1 MIFSECLHGLSKMMG
16 VFLTKNKLIMMT
28 LGIIVLLSLCGCG
41 RGKLDPKNPVTITM
55 WHNYGGQMQSA
66 MDELVEEFNS
76 SIGRQKG
83 IIISIT
89 SISASKDI
97 QEKLFMIAAGDPGA
111 PAMPNLV
118 TAYPKTA
125 LILSRQ
131 GLLAPLDDQF
141 TEREIKDYLPQF
153 IEEGRLPDGK
163 LYVFPVAKSTE
174 VLFLNRTL
182 FDRFSTAAGITLDNL
197 TTFEGIAQTAI
208 RYHEWTDSLTPNVAN
223 DGKAFFTAD
232 SWLNIAHV
240 GIAQLGGEFMTPD
253 YLNIALADFRRIWDA
268 TILPT
273 LTGGYAIAGGY
284 SSDLM
289 KTGEIVCSIGS
300 TAGIL
305 FYGDHITY
313 PDNTTEAATFS
324 ILPYPVFAGG
334 KRIAIQRG
342 GGMCVARSSPENEYA
357 AALFLKWLVQP
368 KQNMHFVSST
378 GYLPVTKAAFEK
390 SIEQEIASV
399 ENESIKELLKT
410 VMQMYA
416 EYTFLI
422 PPNYDRLD
430 ELSKAYETRFKQA
443 ALEGRAIVLRENQAA
458 SVISEHLYRAFIGFG
473 ER

>member
-1 MIFSECLHGLSKMMG
+1 
-16 VFLTKNKLIMMT
+16 
-28 LGIIVLLSLCGCG
+28 
-41 RGKLDPKNPVTITM
+41 
-55 WHNYGGQMQSA
+55 
-66 MDELVEEFNS
+66 
-76 SIGRQKG
+76 
-83 IIISIT
+83 
-89 SISASKDI
+89 
-97 QEKLFMIAAGDPGA
+97 
-111 PAMPNLV
+111 
-118 TAYPKTA
+118 
-125 LILSRQ
+125 
-131 GLLAPLDDQF
+131 
-141 TEREIKDYLPQF
+141 
-153 IEEGRLPDGK
+153 
-163 LYVFPVAKSTE
+163 
-174 VLFLNRTL
+174 
-182 FDRFSTAAGITLDNL
+182 
-197 TTFEGIAQTAI
+197 
-208 RYHEWTDSLTPNVAN
+208 
-223 DGKAFFTAD
+223 
-232 SWLNIAHV
+232 
-240 GIAQLGGEFMTPD
+240 MTPD
-253 YLNIALADFRRIWDA
+253 YLNIASTDFRRIWDA

-342 GGMCVARSSPENEYA
+342 GGMCIARSSPEKEYA

>member
-253 YLNIALADFRRIWDA
+253 YLNIASTDFRRIWDA

-300 TAGIL
+300 
-305 FYGDHITY
+305 
-313 PDNTTEAATFS
+313 
-324 ILPYPVFAGG
+324 
-334 KRIAIQRG
+334 
-342 GGMCVARSSPENEYA
+342 
-357 AALFLKWLVQP
+357 
-368 KQNMHFVSST
+368 
-378 GYLPVTKAAFEK
+378 
-390 SIEQEIASV
+390 
-399 ENESIKELLKT
+399 
-410 VMQMYA
+410 
-416 EYTFLI
+416 
-422 PPNYDRLD
+422 
-430 ELSKAYETRFKQA
+430 
-443 ALEGRAIVLRENQAA
+443 
-458 SVISEHLYRAFIGFG
+458 
-473 ER
+473 